1 MKHEIHRMRPVM
13 SGNRCCG
20 FHKSGMSSYIHPDQ
34 NCQFRWG
41 DADRRTGSSSEID
54 VGASCQPQPQ
64 QRKTKHRAHKIKIV
78 SNAPRLSPSHA
89 GENFEVFSDVREHDH
104 DKAG

>member
-54 VGASCQPQPQ
+54 VGERVAVGVADDEARSVLFIDRPG
-64 QRKTKHRAHKIKIV
+64 RREAAGV
-78 SNAPRLSPSHA
+78 SHEAR
-89 GENFEVFSDVREHDH
+89 
-104 DKAG
+104 